1 MSIHQEIKS
10 LELEEI
16 QITGEV
22 KCTSETW
29 LPYHL
34 QTSSPVEYHQ
44 GRETQQYHHYACQ
57 QYDRQR
63 IPQ

>member
-44 GRETQQYHHYACQ
+44 GRET
-57 QYDRQR
+57 
-63 IPQ
+63 